1 MIRSNER
8 LIRSR
13 GYPVVWISILRH
25 VEVLHLGQYYLSA
38 WAGVR
43 RACKG
48 WRHDPSPTEAK
59 DLCFW
64 FLIERMKPLTT
75 TISLGSKGSCSRRRA
90 MEGAVRGFAPVAQLW
105 TKLLLLQ
112 LPKTFVM
119 HCDKRGRAIVVVP
132 MRKCAERQGQW
143 RSGG

>member
-1 MIRSNER
+1 MVSMIRSNER

-13 GYPVVWISILRH
+13 GYPVVWISIPKH
-25 VEVLHLGQYYLSA
+25 VEALHLGKYYLSA

-43 RACKG
+43 RACRG

-64 FLIERMKPLTT
+64 FLIDRMKPLTT
-75 TISLGSKGSCSRRRA
+75 TSLGFNGPRSRRCA
-90 MEGAVRGFAPVAQLW
+90 IEGAVRGFAPVAQLW

-112 LPKTFVM
+112 LPKAFLM

-132 MRKCAERQGQW
+132 MRTCAERQG
-143 RSGG
+143 

>member
-1 MIRSNER
+1 MVSMIRSNER

-13 GYPVVWISILRH
+13 GYPVVWISILKH

-64 FLIERMKPLTT
+64 FLIDRMKPLTT
-75 TISLGSKGSCSRRRA
+75 TSLGFNGPRSRRCA
-90 MEGAVRGFAPVAQLW
+90 IEGAVRGFAQVGQLW
-105 TKLLLLQ
+105 TKLLVLQQQ
-112 LPKTFVM
+112 LPKAFLM
-119 HCDKRGRAIVVVP
+119 LCDKRGRGIVVDP
-132 MRKCAERQGQW
+132 KRMCAERQG
-143 RSGG
+143 

>member
-1 MIRSNER
+1 MVSMIRSNER

-13 GYPVVWISILRH
+13 GYPVVWISILKH

-64 FLIERMKPLTT
+64 FLIDRMKPLTT
-75 TISLGSKGSCSRRRA
+75 TSSLGSNGSCSRRRA
-90 MEGAVRGFAPVAQLW
+90 IEGAVRGLAAVAQLW
-105 TKLLLLQ
+105 TKLLVLQQQ
-112 LPKTFVM
+112 LPKAFLM
-119 HCDKRGRAIVVVP
+119 LCDKRGRGIVVDP
-132 MRKCAERQGQW
+132 KRMCAERQG
-143 RSGG
+143 

>member
-13 GYPVVWISILRH
+13 GYPVVWISIPRH